1 LEAAQVAKLD
11 VTAVSGTTPS
21 LTVVVEESANGST
34 GWATKAS
41 FTARTTTG
49 SQIIALPR
57 LNHAFLRATWT
68 ISGTTPSFTFSVQ
81 VANGDSACCERPAG
95 ARPRLLDEAARERDT
110 LTTRRPGGRRGVHQ
124 LRRRLERAEDQ
135 YRRLDERHAELEQR
149 TQKRR
154 ATAEQSRRAMLDH
167 AART

>member
-1 LEAAQVAKLD
+1 MPRRRTYPKTFQTYLATSAARTTSGNGSAISTGLEAAQVAKLD
-11 VTAVSGTTPS
+11 VTAASGTTPS
-21 LTVVVEESANGST
+21 LTVVIEESANGST

-81 VANGDSACCERPAG
+81 ASNSDSA
-95 ARPRLLDEAARERDT
+95 LL
-110 LTTRRPGGRRGVHQ
+110 
-124 LRRRLERAEDQ
+124 
-135 YRRLDERHAELEQR
+135 
-149 TQKRR
+149 
-154 ATAEQSRRAMLDH
+154 
-167 AART
+167 